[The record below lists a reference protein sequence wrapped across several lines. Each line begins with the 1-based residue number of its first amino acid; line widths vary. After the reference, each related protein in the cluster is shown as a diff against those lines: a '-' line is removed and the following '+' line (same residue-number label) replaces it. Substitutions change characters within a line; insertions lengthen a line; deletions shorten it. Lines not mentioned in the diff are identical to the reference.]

1 MPAKPKS
8 RAAPHP
14 PVKTATQRRAA
25 PGGLATGPT
34 AAKKAPAKGP
44 KAQVKLWNQ
53 WDKLHG
59 KGPNSGGKKPVQA
72 ALAKKEPYLVSIINQ
87 KGGTGKT
94 TTTINL
100 GAALAYLGFPT
111 LMVDLDPQGHTTIG
125 LGIDPDSFLESMA
138 EVMSIPKKSVDDIT
152 LHTYVPHLYLAPA
165 HIHLAPVAEQ
175 IYSRIFREAILYQ
188 ALQGLP
194 YDFIL
199 IDCPPSLGVLTINA
213 LYACDLIVIP
223 CQISRYSLD
232 GLADLLQTVEHVK
245 ALKPQELFKG
255 DLFRILLT
263 MYDRRNRV
271 TNQYVLEEIRPY
283 WKKTFQTIIMK
294 NEALNQS
301 QIAQKAVFDFDPE
314 SSGSMDYHNLAVEF
328 LQLYH
333 RRTGVPVEERFLTA
347 DITPNL
353 RCETEL
359 THT

>member
-1 MPAKPKS
+1 MPAKP
-8 RAAPHP
+8 RCAAWPRP
-14 PVKTATQRRAA
+14 PGEAA
-25 PGGLATGPT
+25 LQTGVDS
-34 AAKKAPAKGP
+34 AKKSAPKNP

-59 KGPNSGGKKPVQA
+59 KGPGGGGKKPVQTA
-72 ALAKKEPYLVSIINQ
+72 PTKKESYLVSVINQ

-111 LMVDLDPQGHTTIG
+111 LLVDLDPQGHTTIG

-138 EVMSIPKKSVDDIT
+138 EVMSVPKKSVADIT
-152 LHTYVPHLYLAPA
+152 LPTYVPKLSLAPA

-199 IDCPPSLGVLTINA
+199 IDCPPSLGVLTVNA

-232 GLADLLQTVEHVK
+232 GLADLLQTVEQVK
-245 ALKPQELFKG
+245 ALKPQDLFQG

-271 TNQYVLEEIRPY
+271 TNHYVLEEIKPY

-333 RRTGVPVEERFLTA
+333 RRTGVPVAEKFLTA
-347 DITPNL
+347 AITPNL
-353 RCETEL
+353 RFETEL
-359 THT
+359 TNS

>member
-1 MPAKPKS
+1 M
-8 RAAPHP
+8 
-14 PVKTATQRRAA
+14 PVKPASTDGPVQVGAFFSPDRGRSAGLPA
-25 PGGLATGPT
+25 GPGWSKRSESKNT
-34 AAKKAPAKGP
+34 
-44 KAQVKLWNQ
+44 KAQEKLWSQ
-53 WDKLHG
+53 YDQLHG
-59 KGPNSGGKKPVQA
+59 EGLGRTGKGSQPRARVR
-72 ALAKKEPYLVSIINQ
+72 KESYLVSIINQ

-100 GAALAYLGFPT
+100 GAGLAYLGFPT
-111 LMVDLDPQGHTTIG
+111 LLVDLDPQGHTTIG

-138 EVMSIPKKSVDDIT
+138 EVMSVPKKPVADIT
-152 LHTYVPHLYLAPA
+152 LLTYVPDLHVAPA

-199 IDCPPSLGVLTINA
+199 IDCPPSLGVLTVNA

-232 GLADLLQTVEHVK
+232 GLADLLTTVEHVK
-245 ALKPQELFKG
+245 ALKPQELFKE

-271 TNQYVLEEIRPY
+271 TNQYVLEQIRPY
-283 WKKTFQTIIMK
+283 WSKTFQTIIMK

-314 SSGSMDYHNLAVEF
+314 SSGSIDYHNLAVE
-328 LQLYH
+328 LIQLYH
-333 RRTGVPVEERFLTA
+333 HRTGMPVEEKFLQA
-347 DITPNL
+347 DIAPTL
-353 RCETEL
+353 TYETEL
-359 THT
+359 INA